1 MNKINQIKLIKKFIT
16 SDEKTIVVNQVNDNL
31 EAFYLTIFKYFADQK
46 NIKIK
51 SNILN
56 DSVFIEDDLFGV
68 KTIEV
73 YNITNSKKITSI
85 LNSNKKKIIF
95 VDYKNY
101 KKIDIKNYKINSYLF
116 ENDIDFF
123 ISDELKINNKEL
135 LYYCKNNPSLILSE
149 TTKYLINNNRY
160 THDDILIDQRNHILE
175 IRKAI
180 FENKRSNLNIKNLY
194 LNIKKESRYKK
205 FSFLTY

>member
-1 MNKINQIKLIKKFIT
+1 MNKINQITLIKKFIT
-16 SDEKTIVVNQVNDNL
+16 SDEKTIVINQVNDNL

-51 SNILN
+51 PNILN
-56 DSVFIEDDLFGV
+56 DSVFIEDDLFGA
-68 KTIEV
+68 KTIEI
-73 YNITNSKKITSI
+73 YNITNARKITSI

-101 KKIDIKNYKINSYLF
+101 KKIGIKNCKINSYLF

-135 LYYCKNNPSLILSE
+135 LYYCKNNPALILSE

-194 LNIKKESRYKK
+194 LNIKKDSKYNK
-205 FSFLTY
+205 FNFLTY

>member
-31 EAFYLTIFKYFADQK
+31 EAFYLAIFKYFADQK

-68 KTIEV
+68 KTIEI

>member
-16 SDEKTIVVNQVNDNL
+16 SDEKTIVINQVNDNL

-56 DSVFIEDDLFGV
+56 DTAFIEDDLFGA
-68 KTIEV
+68 KTIEI
-73 YNITNSKKITSI
+73 YNITKARKITSI

-101 KKIDIKNYKINSYLF
+101 KKIDIKNCKINSYLF
-116 ENDIDFF
+116 EDDIDFF
-123 ISDELKINNKEL
+123 ISDELKIDNKEL
-135 LYYCKNNPSLILSE
+135 LYYCKNNPALILSE